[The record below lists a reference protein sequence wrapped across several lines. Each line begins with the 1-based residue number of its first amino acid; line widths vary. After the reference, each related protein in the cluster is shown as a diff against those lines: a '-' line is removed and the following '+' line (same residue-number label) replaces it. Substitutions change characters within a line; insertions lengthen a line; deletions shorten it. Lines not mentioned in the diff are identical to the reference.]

1 MSDSENVAPEVPIIG
16 TLGIILSTAYR
27 AVNIDSIAIVFV
39 LGALLSMLT
48 IFLVHL
54 FVLLCKK
61 LHSE

>member
-1 MSDSENVAPEVPIIG
+1 MSDSENVAPELPIIG

-27 AVNIDSIAIVFV
+27 AVNIDSIAMIFV

-54 FVLLCKK
+54 FCVVV
-61 LHSE
+61 